1 MTNSLECLVNDG
13 PTRAI
18 RFNFEWY
25 DEECLNVHIKVTYP
39 NTHRCNA
46 DVARA
51 VGTQLV
57 GKIRRMQGALET
69 AVHDAY
75 LNRNIAVEFPSDKTG
90 LTAFQFDGCRLL
102 PTSTSEA

>member
-1 MTNSLECLVNDG
+1 MTNSLECLINDG

-18 RFNFEWY
+18 RFNFELY
-25 DEECLNVHIKVTYP
+25 DEECLNVHIKVTYH

-57 GKIRRMQGALET
+57 GKIRRMQGALKPPCT
-69 AVHDAY
+69 MRT
-75 LNRNIAVEFPSDKTG
+75 LTG
-90 LTAFQFDGCRLL
+90 TLRSSSLAIKPD
-102 PTSTSEA
+102 